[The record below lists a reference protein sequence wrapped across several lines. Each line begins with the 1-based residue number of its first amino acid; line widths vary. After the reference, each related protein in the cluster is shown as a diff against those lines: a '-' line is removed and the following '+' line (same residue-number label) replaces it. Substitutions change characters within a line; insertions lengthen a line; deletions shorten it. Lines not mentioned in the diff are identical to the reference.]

1 MFRNTK
7 AFSSFSVSDIQKA
20 KEFYS
25 NVLGLEVTDEPEG
38 TLGLHLAGGAVVM
51 IYPKGEMHTPAS
63 FTILNFSV
71 TNIDEAATKLRAAGV
86 TFERYEGMG
95 DDDNGIYRG
104 NGPQIAWFKDPSDNV
119 IAVMQTE

>member
-71 TNIDEAATKLRAAGV
+71 ANIDEAATKLRAAGV